1 MRYQFIQAHQKR
13 WRVALMCRVL
23 QVSVSGFY
31 EWRGRPESNRAKE
44 DKVLLEQIKMFHCGS
59 RATYGAPR
67 IHKDLKKVGRH
78 HGRKRV
84 AKLMR
89 QAGIRGMCKGKFKT
103 TTKSK
108 HSRPVAENLLN
119 QNFQADSVNQKWVSD
134 ISYILTFEGWLYLA
148 VIIDLYSRRVVGWAM
163 GDRLTDDLTIQ
174 ALKMAILRRC
184 ATRKPDLSKLVFH
197 SDRGSQYASREFKA
211 QLTKHHITQSMSGK
225 GNCFDN
231 AVAESFFATL
241 KTEEVFPNSHT
252 YLTREIAK
260 TSLFSYMEGF
270 YNRTRR
276 HSTLGFLSP
285 LDFETIHVQN
295 ARRVA

>member
-1 MRYQFIQAHQKR
+1 M
-13 WRVALMCRVL
+13 MGRVL

-31 EWRGRPESNRAKE
+31 EWRGRPESKRAKE

-59 RATYGAPR
+59 RATYGSPR

-89 QAGIRGMCKGKFKT
+89 RAGIRGICKGKFKT

-108 HSRPVAENLLN
+108 HSRRVAENLLR

-134 ISYILTFEGWLYLA
+134 ITYVLTFEGWLYLA
-148 VIIDLYSRRVVGWAM
+148 VVIDLYSRRVVGWAM

-174 ALKMAILRRC
+174 ALRMAIHRRC
-184 ATRKPDLSKLVFH
+184 MTQKAELSRLVFH
-197 SDRGSQYASREFKA
+197 SDRGSQYASNEFRAELK
-211 QLTKHHITQSMSGK
+211 KHHITQSMSGK

-241 KTEEVFPNSHT
+241 KTEEVVPNNHT
-252 YLTREIAK
+252 YLSREMAK
-260 TSLFSYMEGF
+260 TSIFSYMEGF
-270 YNRTRR
+270 YNRTRK
-276 HSTLGFLSP
+276 HSTLGYLSP
-285 LDFETIHVQN
+285 LDFEASYMQN
-295 ARRVA
+295 HRSVA